1 MKAYFATKEYQKALE
16 ASNNVLDY
24 DDLEN
29 PIKWDAL
36 TIKARSSLFLKDSV
50 GASDIYFF

>member
-24 DDLEN
+24 HDLEN

-36 TIKARSSLFLKDSV
+36 TIKARSSLLSKRQCWSF
-50 GASDIYFF
+50 